1 MLVILIKTEKAGFAF
16 FFFFF
21 VGKLPLLSSDSAA
34 IFHSACG
41 KVLFTVLILFNSV
54 ARFSDDPFLQE

>member
-16 FFFFF
+16 FFFF
-21 VGKLPLLSSDSAA
+21 VGKLHLLSSDSAA